1 MAAQANKTAI
11 IGHRGWAAGPIVE
24 ALATASVQPIR
35 ILYRAGSPVGN
46 MPKNVELAEYSWDQ
60 ESSLETALRGVDI
73 LISLIGHDG
82 LHMQQKL
89 IQPMKAAAV
98 KLFAPSDLALPY
110 TAEES
115 ATVAVP
121 REKKELKHALHDA
134 GIPTVTVVI
143 GNFTAFALQSPYI
156 GIDVPQNRIV
166 FTGNSKT
173 QPVYLC
179 SRKYVAAGYASIFVY
194 NSPTSLSGRTIGLN
208 ELHPTGAE
216 IAAAMEERAGRPPQT
231 AEESIENMRLQA
243 LEGNLAALV
252 RKKMGEG
259 THDVGSDIWDVAG
272 YPKTTIRE
280 LIVDGKLDEEQ
291 SYIQPSE
298 DTLHLLD
305 KYFA

>member
-1 MAAQANKTAI
+1 MAAQVNKVAI

-35 ILYRAGSPVGN
+35 ILYRAGSTVGN
-46 MPKNVELAEYSWDQ
+46 VPKNVELAEYSWDQ
-60 ESSLETALRGVDI
+60 ESSLETALREAD
-73 LISLIGHDG
+73 
-82 LHMQQKL
+82 
-89 IQPMKAAAV
+89 PAMKAAAV

-121 REKKELKHALHDA
+121 RGKEELENALHDA

-143 GNFTAFALQSPYI
+143 GNFAAFALQSPYI
-156 GIDVPQNRIV
+156 GIDIPQNRIV
-166 FTGNSKT
+166 FTGDSKM

-179 SRKYVAAGYASIFVY
+179 SRKYVAAAYVSIFAY
-194 NSPTSLSGRTIGLN
+194 NSPSGLSGRTTGLN

-216 IAAAMEERAGRPPQT
+216 IAAAMEELAGRPPQT
-231 AEESIENMRLQA
+231 AEESIENMRLQS

-272 YPKTTIRE
+272 YPKATIRE

-291 SYIQPSE
+291 SYIQPLQE
-298 DTLHLLD
+298 
-305 KYFA
+305 K